1 MAILAVVNELDKTEK
16 HRALT
21 LSGLKAAVVQDNW
34 PPQHS
39 SVLPAKRVTEAP
51 EPGGRSGAPTQL
63 RAASSRSSRRRILPV
78 TVFGS
83 SSMISSS
90 RGYL

>member
-39 SVLPAKRVTEAP
+39 SVSFQPNVSPRHRNQE
-51 EPGGRSGAPTQL
+51 
-63 RAASSRSSRRRILPV
+63 RR
-78 TVFGS
+78 
-83 SSMISSS
+83 
-90 RGYL
+90 